1 MESKLHYLGMI
12 QSVISRMASNSF
24 LLKGWTVTLVVG
36 LLAFANIKS
45 MDSKY
50 TIIALIPA
58 IIFWILDGYFLN
70 QELLYRKLYARAAKL
85 KKDEEVNFS
94 LNAKVFEKEF
104 DWLEAIFSTTLSLF
118 YVPIIFVILL
128 VLFMF

>member
-1 MESKLHYLGMI
+1 MDNKLHYLSMI
-12 QSVISRMASNSF
+12 QSVINRMASNSF

-50 TIIALIPA
+50 TLIALIPA

-70 QELLYRKLYARAAKL
+70 QERLYIKLYVKATKL
-85 KKDEEVNFS
+85 KDDEDVNFS

-128 VLFMF
+128 ILFFF